1 MIHLTPQWSNCEP
14 SWTSLLESFEVGLA
28 LQQGPCPRI
37 RSANNNLYKN
47 WPHGWTSVFLITQVK
62 QLKYS
67 TNQIEPWPHSFSSP
81 SVGSVDAA
89 VAFTSKHKLHAHL
102 DVMRMLQT
110 ISCHQFRI
118 NRRTQ
123 PSEPSRGESGLW
135 PPNRQ
140 KTWLLNATWS
150 HKWKTKRLS
159 RNFSWNLSRCRFS
172 RNFSLFTQQFCKL
185 NCYAQKFKQVPMG
198 RETIALVSSSRG
210 LGSGFVVALASS
222 ETPTKRTND
231 KYWLAQRR
239 MHYTTCLNSIGSWA
253 WWWCCDWILTMTA
266 KEAPQVST

>member
-1 MIHLTPQWSNCEP
+1 
-14 SWTSLLESFEVGLA
+14 
-28 LQQGPCPRI
+28 
-37 RSANNNLYKN
+37 
-47 WPHGWTSVFLITQVK
+47 
-62 QLKYS
+62 
-67 TNQIEPWPHSFSSP
+67 
-81 SVGSVDAA
+81 
-89 VAFTSKHKLHAHL
+89 
-102 DVMRMLQT
+102 MRMLQT
-110 ISCHQFRI
+110 NSCHQFRI
-118 NRRTQ
+118 NRRAQ
-123 PSEPSRGESGLW
+123 PSEPSWGESGLW

-231 KYWLAQRR
+231 NMIGPTKNALHHMPQQHRQLSLMMMLRLDPDNDCERSATSKYLEPQPCIQAICQKTCGFSLDKEYSPKP
-239 MHYTTCLNSIGSWA
+239 HVQTTFSSAVRTIYA
-253 WWWCCDWILTMTA
+253 
-266 KEAPQVST
+266 